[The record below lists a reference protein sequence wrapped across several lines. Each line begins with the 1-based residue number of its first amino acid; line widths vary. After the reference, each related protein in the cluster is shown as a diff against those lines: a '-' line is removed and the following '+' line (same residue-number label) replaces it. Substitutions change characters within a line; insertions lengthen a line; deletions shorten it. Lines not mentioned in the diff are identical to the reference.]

1 MKKFHFTLA
10 LLAFSQTFAALPGQ
24 AQSPTDSDL
33 QALRFY
39 MNEANDQAVRSEVRR
54 LQLRYP
60 DWVVPEDLGAL
71 QQGSPDA
78 AVAAIYREI
87 RSGNFTRARAII
99 EETGRATPSWAPS
112 PELLAA
118 LSIAESQSNFD
129 QAVSRG
135 EPGAAIK
142 IARAN
147 PDLLRCERVNNAW
160 LLAEQYQAAREPALA
175 LTTLSAIVRSC
186 ADPNILVATLEK
198 SVAVANLEQLATMAD
213 AARAL
218 APGAAERLT
227 SVETRLRAGLQAQP
241 RQLASATPSGTPAPF
256 EAPDSGGALTST
268 KSQQPAQRPVAPAPN
283 RKPSGGDTAA
293 LTQARAAAQRAD
305 WSTCLA
311 ASVKGTGPEIVSQ
324 RAWCALNAKR
334 PMQALN
340 DFKYAASQSPTAEGR
355 RDARYGLALVMLQ
368 LNMVDQ
374 AATVAATTHFSD
386 QQRLEVETQILD
398 KRGISAYQRHDY
410 RRAIAYFD
418 ELERLSGV
426 VRRDI
431 ALLRGYAYLNSG
443 QRARARAEFQAIH
456 DKLAT
461 PDSRR
466 ALSRA
471 LH

>member
-10 LLAFSQTFAALPGQ
+10 LLALTQALGALSAQ

-39 MNEANDQAVRSEVRR
+39 MNEANDLAVRSEVRR

-60 DWVVPEDLGAL
+60 DWVVPEDLATL
-71 QQGSPDA
+71 QQSAPDE
-78 AVAAIYREI
+78 AVARIYSEI
-87 RSGNFTRARAII
+87 RSGNFVRTRTLI
-99 EETGRATPSWAPS
+99 EEAGRATPGWAPS

-118 LSIAESQSNFD
+118 LSIAEAQSSFD

-135 EPGAAIK
+135 EPEAAIR
-142 IARAN
+142 IARAT
-147 PDLLRCERVNNAW
+147 PELLRCERVNNAW
-160 LLAEQYQAAREPALA
+160 LLAEQYQTAREPALA
-175 LTTLSAIVRSC
+175 LATLNGIVRSC
-186 ADPNILVATLEK
+186 SDPNILVATLEK
-198 SVAVANLEQLATMAD
+198 SVAVASLEELAAMAD
-213 AARAL
+213 AARAG
-218 APGAAERLT
+218 APGSAQRLT
-227 SVETRLRAGLQAQP
+227 SVENRLRAGLQTQP
-241 RQLASATPSGTPAPF
+241 RPLASATPSGAPAAFDASAGAVSSTKTQRPS
-256 EAPDSGGALTST
+256 AQPPLAHSPRRALSGGAST
-268 KSQQPAQRPVAPAPN
+268 
-283 RKPSGGDTAA
+283 A
-293 LTQARAAAQRAD
+293 LSQARTAAQRAD
-305 WSTCLA
+305 WATCLA
-311 ASVKGTGPEIVSQ
+311 ASAKGTSPEIVSQ

-340 DFKYAASQSPTAEGR
+340 DFKLAASRSPTAEGR
-355 RDARYGLALVMLQ
+355 RDARYGMALVMLQ

-374 AATVAATTHFSD
+374 AAKVAASTHFSD

-398 KRGISAYQRHDY
+398 KRGVSAYQRHDY
-410 RRAIAYFD
+410 CRAIAYFD

-443 QRARARAEFQAIH
+443 QRARARVEFQAIH

-461 PDSRR
+461 PESRR

>member
-10 LLAFSQTFAALPGQ
+10 LLAMTQALGALSAQ

-39 MNEANDQAVRSEVRR
+39 MNEANNLAVRSEVRR

-60 DWVVPEDLGAL
+60 DWVVPEDLATL
-71 QQGSPDA
+71 QQIAPDE
-78 AVAAIYREI
+78 AVASIYREI
-87 RSGNFTRARAII
+87 RSGNFVRARTLI
-99 EETGRATPSWAPS
+99 EETGRATPGWAPS

-118 LSIAESQSNFD
+118 LSIAEAQSSFD

-135 EPGAAIK
+135 EPESAIR
-142 IARAN
+142 IARAT
-147 PDLLRCERVNNAW
+147 PELLRCERVNNAW

-175 LTTLSAIVRSC
+175 LATLNGIVRSC
-186 ADPNILVATLEK
+186 SDPNILVATLEK
-198 SVAVANLEQLATMAD
+198 SVAVASLEDLAAMAD
-213 AARAL
+213 AARAG
-218 APGAAERLT
+218 APGSAQRLT
-227 SVETRLRAGLQAQP
+227 SVENRLRAGLQTQP
-241 RQLASATPSGTPAPF
+241 RPLASATPSGAPAAFDASAGALSSTKTQRPSAQPPL
-256 EAPDSGGALTST
+256 APSPRRALSGGAS
-268 KSQQPAQRPVAPAPN
+268 
-283 RKPSGGDTAA
+283 AA
-293 LTQARAAAQRAD
+293 LSQARTAAQRAD

-311 ASVKGTGPEIVSQ
+311 ASAKGTSPEIVSQ

-340 DFKYAASQSPTAEGR
+340 DFKLAASRSPTAEGR
-355 RDARYGLALVMLQ
+355 RDARYGMALVMLQ

-374 AATVAATTHFSD
+374 AANVAATTHFSD

-398 KRGISAYQRHDY
+398 KRGVSAYQRHDY

-443 QRARARAEFQAIH
+443 QRARARVEFQAIH

-461 PDSRR
+461 PESRR

>member
-10 LLAFSQTFAALPGQ
+10 LLALTQALGALSAQ

-39 MNEANDQAVRSEVRR
+39 MNEANDLAVRSEVRR

-60 DWVVPEDLGAL
+60 DWVVPEDLATL
-71 QQGSPDA
+71 QQIAPDE
-78 AVAAIYREI
+78 AVASIYSEI
-87 RSGNFTRARAII
+87 RSGNFVRARTLI
-99 EETGRATPSWAPS
+99 EETGRATPGWAPS

-118 LSIAESQSNFD
+118 LSIAEAQSSFD

-135 EPGAAIK
+135 EPEAAIR
-142 IARAN
+142 IARAT
-147 PDLLRCERVNNAW
+147 PELLRCERVNNAW

-175 LTTLSAIVRSC
+175 LATLNGIVRSC
-186 ADPNILVATLEK
+186 SDPNILVATLEK
-198 SVAVANLEQLATMAD
+198 SVAVASLEDLAAMAD
-213 AARAL
+213 AARAG
-218 APGAAERLT
+218 APGSAQRLT
-227 SVETRLRAGLQAQP
+227 SVENRLRAGLQTQP
-241 RQLASATPSGTPAPF
+241 RPLASATPSGAPAAFDASAGALSSNKTQRPSAQPPL
-256 EAPDSGGALTST
+256 APSPRRALSGGAST
-268 KSQQPAQRPVAPAPN
+268 
-283 RKPSGGDTAA
+283 A
-293 LTQARAAAQRAD
+293 LSQARTAAQRAD

-311 ASVKGTGPEIVSQ
+311 ASAKGTSPEIVSQ

-340 DFKYAASQSPTAEGR
+340 DFKLAASRSPTAEGR
-355 RDARYGLALVMLQ
+355 RDARYGMALVMLQ

-374 AATVAATTHFSD
+374 AAKVAATTHFSD

-398 KRGISAYQRHDY
+398 KRGVSAYQRHDY

-443 QRARARAEFQAIH
+443 QRARARVEFQAIH

-461 PDSRR
+461 PESRR